1 VEKRLHPTQERLL
14 KLLKENLTDP
24 LTVRELQTELG
35 LSSPSVVQHH
45 IQQLEKRGYLRRTP
59 GNPHDYQILAD
70 EPEKKITYIN
80 LYGLA
85 HCGPHGSILDG
96 NPLDRIPIATR
107 LLGFSSKDAFMV
119 RAKGDSMKPKIN
131 DKDLVIAKKTRD
143 WVSGNIVVCVN
154 NEVAI
159 IKKVIEETN
168 NIILRSLNEKY
179 DPFVASDD
187 FRVEGIVKGII
198 SYPRDPQ

>member
-1 VEKRLHPTQERLL
+1 MEKRLHPTQERLL

>member
-1 VEKRLHPTQERLL
+1 MEKRLHPTQERLL

-85 HCGPHGSILDG
+85 HCGPRGSILDG

-131 DKDLVIAKKTRD
+131 DRDLVIAKKTHD

-198 SYPRDPQ
+198 SYPRDPR